1 MSSETGSSC
10 SGTDQDNNAWK
21 YGLAIMASV
30 LSSAGS
36 AGGMI
41 LQKWAHN
48 EQQALAEDEKYGEA
62 EGIICSPLW
71 WLGCVVLV
79 LVPVSFSPPPWDF
92 GPRRR
97 NDPRGGERRAV
108 ERGKCV
114 TIGAEKGRVSDP

>member
-1 MSSETGSSC
+1 MTKRDNSATSEGGARTPEDMSGETGSTCTGADS
-10 SGTDQDNNAWK
+10 DNNAWK
-21 YGLAIMASV
+21 YGLAIVASV

-71 WLGCVVLV
+71 WIGCVVLV
-79 LVPVSFSPPPWDF
+79 LVPVSFSPPP
-92 GPRRR
+92 
-97 NDPRGGERRAV
+97 
-108 ERGKCV
+108 
-114 TIGAEKGRVSDP
+114 